1 MGNKFLILCLLGFLM
16 EIPSAYAQQRKFF
29 SQGNVSRD
37 SVADDLGTIPA
48 FTIYKDNY
56 LITGTNFSGGKITKY
71 NSDAKFQISLR
82 HRLYKSMLPWRI
94 YLFFTYTQ
102 KSFWD
107 IYRKSAP
114 FTETNY
120 NPTLGFGHNFVKD
133 KRIAGVAF
141 HQFENESNG
150 RDSIWSRSW
159 NKISFMGLYAFKRN
173 YTLQAKFWIPVMVAK
188 ENKSLPR
195 YAGVG
200 LLAATYT
207 SNNERLNCSVVMIK
221 RAEWN
226 LSANWK
232 IEIAYKIFKLD
243 NQYVFLQFYNGYG
256 ESMIAYKY
264 FQRCVRVGI
273 VIKPNSFTIF

>member
-1 MGNKFLILCLLGFLM
+1 MKYTVLILYVFGLM
-16 EIPSAYAQQRKFF
+16 TMPAWLYG
-29 SQGNVSRD
+29 QGKETGKMVRRD

-56 LITGTNFSGGKITKY
+56 IITGTNFSGGKINKY

-102 KSFWD
+102 RSFWD

-120 NPTLGFGHNFVKD
+120 NPSLGFGHNFVKD
-133 KRIAGVAF
+133 DRIVALASL
-141 HQFENESNG
+141 QFEHESNG

-159 NKISFMGLYAFKRN
+159 NKISLMGLYAFNQN
-173 YTLQAKFWIPVMVAK
+173 YTLQAKCWIPIMVAK
-188 ENKSLPR
+188 ENKHLAS
-195 YAGVG
+195 YAGIAQIAG
-200 LLAATYT
+200 TYT
-207 SNNERLNCSVVMIK
+207 SNNKRLNCSVLMIK
-221 RAEWN
+221 RSGWD
-226 LSANWK
+226 LSANWQ
-232 IEIAYKIFKLD
+232 IEIAYKIFRLD
-243 NQYVFLQFYNGYG
+243 NQYFFLQYYNGYG
-256 ESMIAYKY
+256 ESMLDFDR
-264 FQRCVRVGI
+264 FQRCLRIGI